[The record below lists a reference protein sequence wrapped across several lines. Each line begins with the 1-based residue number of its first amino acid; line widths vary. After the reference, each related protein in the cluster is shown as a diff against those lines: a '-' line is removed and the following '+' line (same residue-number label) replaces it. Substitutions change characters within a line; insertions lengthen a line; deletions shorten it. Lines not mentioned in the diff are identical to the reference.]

1 MAQMTEEQIGNE
13 LLSPNTA
20 QDLRGEWD
28 RIQAGF
34 VDEPRSAVKQ
44 ADELVAKAMDRL
56 TEAFKKQHSDLEQQW
71 DRGEDVSTEDL
82 RMALQRYRSFFQRLL
97 AA

>member
-1 MAQMTEEQIGNE
+1 MAQMTEEKIGDE

-28 RIQAGF
+28 RIQAAF
-34 VDEPRSAVKQ
+34 VDEPRNAVKQ

-56 TEAFKKQHSDLEQQW
+56 TEAFKKQRSDLEQQW
-71 DRGEDVSTEDL
+71 DRGEDASTEDL
-82 RMALQRYRSFFQRLL
+82 RMALRRYRSFFQRLL

>member
-1 MAQMTEEQIGNE
+1 MAQMTEERVSGE

-20 QDLRGEWD
+20 QDMRGEWD

-34 VDEPRSAVKQ
+34 VDDPRNAVKQ
-44 ADELVAKAMDRL
+44 ADDLVASAMDRL
-56 TEAFKKQHSDLEQQW
+56 TDGFKKQRTDLEQQW